1 MAMKRIT
8 SKQVAEPIPETWS
21 NCKVHGDFFQIAGCV
36 SGYENNVIAGGDDV
50 YEQARIT
57 FTKIKNLVEAAGG
70 EMDDIIKVTIFVTD
84 ISRREE
90 VWKARREFF
99 TGDFPCSTLV
109 EVSALARP
117 GLAVEIEAHG
127 YRILK
132 IIWKSIAWRL
142 DYGRRLRPRR
152 GIWPAPGPRSQC
164 WT

>member
-8 SKQVAEPIPETWS
+8 SKKVAEPIPETWS

-127 YRILK
+127 FIGSSK
-132 IIWKSIAWRL
+132 
-142 DYGRRLRPRR
+142 
-152 GIWPAPGPRSQC
+152 
-164 WT
+164 

>member
-8 SKQVAEPIPETWS
+8 SDQVAEPIPETWS

-50 YEQARIT
+50 YEQAQIT
-57 FTKIKNLVEAAGG
+57 FSKIKNLVEAAGG
-70 EMDDIIKVTIFVTD
+70 VMDDIIKVTIFVTD

-127 YRILK
+127 FIGSSK
-132 IIWKSIAWRL
+132 
-142 DYGRRLRPRR
+142 
-152 GIWPAPGPRSQC
+152 
-164 WT
+164 

>member
-1 MAMKRIT
+1 MQRIT
-8 SKQVAEPIPETWS
+8 SPHVAEPQPETWS

-36 SGYENNVIAGGDDV
+36 SGYDNDRIAGGDDV
-50 YEQARIT
+50 YEQARLT
-57 FTKIKNLVEAAGG
+57 FTKIKHLVEAAGAV
-70 EMDDIIKVTIFVTD
+70 MDDIIKVTIFVTD

-127 YRILK
+127 FIGASK
-132 IIWKSIAWRL
+132 
-142 DYGRRLRPRR
+142 
-152 GIWPAPGPRSQC
+152 
-164 WT
+164 

>member
-127 YRILK
+127 FIGSSK
-132 IIWKSIAWRL
+132 
-142 DYGRRLRPRR
+142 
-152 GIWPAPGPRSQC
+152 
-164 WT
+164 

>member
-1 MAMKRIT
+1 MAMKRII

-127 YRILK
+127 FIGSSK
-132 IIWKSIAWRL
+132 
-142 DYGRRLRPRR
+142 
-152 GIWPAPGPRSQC
+152 
-164 WT
+164 

>member
-1 MAMKRIT
+1 MSMKRIT
-8 SKQVAEPIPETWS
+8 SDLVAEPIPETWS

-36 SGYENNVIAGGDDV
+36 SGYDNDVIAGGDDV

-57 FTKIKNLVEAAGG
+57 FTKIKNLVEAAGAV
-70 EMDDIIKVTIFVTD
+70 MDDIIKVTIFVTD
-84 ISRREE
+84 ITRREE

-127 YRILK
+127 FIGSSK
-132 IIWKSIAWRL
+132 
-142 DYGRRLRPRR
+142 
-152 GIWPAPGPRSQC
+152 
-164 WT
+164 

>member
-8 SKQVAEPIPETWS
+8 SKKVAEPIPETWS
-21 NCKVHGDFFQIAGCV
+21 NCKVHGDFFQVAGCV

-127 YRILK
+127 FIGSSK
-132 IIWKSIAWRL
+132 
-142 DYGRRLRPRR
+142 
-152 GIWPAPGPRSQC
+152 
-164 WT
+164 